1 MKLYLVE
8 CVGLNYDISGAPD
21 GLSYVVAN
29 TPDEAYGKVKNY
41 LDKEKIGFDYE
52 RQLKKITVIAQ
63 EGKYP
68 DFRMRLFL

>member
-29 TPDEAYGKVKNY
+29 TPDEAYRTVRNY
-41 LDKEKIGFDYE
+41 LDQENIGFRYE
-52 RQLKKITVIAQ
+52 RELKKVTVVAE
-63 EGKYP
+63 EGKFP